1 MPKMSIV
8 IPVYYNADNLPP
20 LYQDIREKILD
31 KVDFDVEIVMV
42 DDGSGDDSYRVMLK
56 LAMQD
61 ERIRLFKLS
70 RNFGSDAAVLC
81 GLVNSTGDCAVVKA
95 ADLQEPTEMLLEMYE
110 KWQEGCNVVLA
121 VREGREESKA
131 QEFFAD
137 MYYGMTRKFALP
149 NMPRKGFDVFLVD
162 RRVISVLG
170 GMAEPNSALDGQLL
184 WAGFKTGTVSY
195 ILRERKIGK
204 SRWTLKKKI
213 RLVADTLFS
222 FSTVPITCVTGLGF
236 VSVVISI
243 LWALDALISK
253 LTGKIAVT
261 GWTMMFIFQLLS
273 FGVIMLTLG
282 LLGAYLWRTFDAS
295 RRRPPFLIEISDGQK
310 AEGRDKLQG
319 GND

>member
-1 MPKMSIV
+1 MPKLSIV
-8 IPVYYNADNLPP
+8 IPVYYNAGNLPP
-20 LYQDIREKILD
+20 LYEDIKEKILD

-42 DDGSGDDSYRVMLK
+42 DDGSGDDSYRVMLG
-56 LAMQD
+56 LAMKD

-81 GLVNSTGDCAVVKA
+81 GLMNSTGDCAVVKA
-95 ADLQEPTEMLLEMYE
+95 ADLQEPTEMVLEMYQ
-110 KWQEGCNVVLA
+110 KWVEGCNVVLA

-137 MYYGMTRKFALP
+137 MYYAMTRRFALP
-149 NMPRKGFDVFLVD
+149 NMPKKGFDVFLVD
-162 RRVISVLG
+162 RRVINVLG
-170 GMAEPNSALDGQLL
+170 GMSEPNSALDGQLL
-184 WAGFKTGTVSY
+184 WAGFKTGTVTY
-195 ILRERKIGK
+195 IRRERKIGK

-213 RLVADTLFS
+213 RLVMDTLFS
-222 FSTVPITCVTGLGF
+222 FSTVPITCVTGLGA

-253 LTGKIAVT
+253 LTGRIEIT

-295 RRRPPFLIEISDGQK
+295 RRRPPFLIEIADGQQAK
-310 AEGRDKLQG
+310 GRDKE
-319 GND
+319 NIA